1 MFALFEDLTSNQSL
15 TASILCVITMFVPLF
30 TCWGPSPAHD
40 QALVWH
46 HEATIS
52 KYLVSTSHSP
62 VISTPLQAWVC
73 WVTVEMTCCSSHYI
87 STSTNTSVDSGQFGQ
102 GGQFGQCTLGMFRY
116 SKCGPFPAKFCWI
129 SNLVFYVSSKWGREK
144 QQFLPPPTW
153 WTI

>member
-1 MFALFEDLTSNQSL
+1 MLALFEDLTSNQSL

-102 GGQFGQCTLGMFRY
+102 GGQFGQCTLGMFRW
-116 SKCGPFPAKFCWI
+116 SKCGPFSAKFCWI
-129 SNLVFYVSSKWGREK
+129 SNLVFYVSSKWGWEN
-144 QQFLPPPTW
+144 QQFLPPTW